1 MLVQDVACDGVEV
14 GLRISTGLVVVQPK
28 EAQIDLLNEIRD
40 VGGGISHARSQV
52 PPQLMPVRFL
62 KCRDKGLFRVG
73 SQVRSCDPWRSTRHI
88 YRAVRSGPRTMAGE
102 EKLTVFRMCWSINW

>member
-1 MLVQDVACDGVEV
+1 MLVQDMACDGVEV
-14 GLRISTGLVVVQPK
+14 GLRISNGLVVVQPK

-52 PPQLMPVRFL
+52 PPQFMPVRFL

-73 SQVRSCDPWRSTRHI
+73 SQVRSCDPGASLALYKSALGR
-88 YRAVRSGPRTMAGE
+88 PRDNRGRR
-102 EKLTVFRMCWSINW
+102 KLV